1 MKEEV
6 SQKGAANDGEIIFE
20 NALNMDTGDMG
31 RKGGSGAG
39 VEAANGGAEL
49 LGRLSEE
56 HFRAAMEHSAIGMAL
71 VGLDGRFLKVNQ
83 ALCRLVGY
91 TEAELL
97 RIDFQ
102 TITHPEDLDRD
113 LAQAQRMVAGDIA
126 TYHMEKRY
134 FHKTGR
140 IVWILL
146 TVALARDGEGKPAYF
161 ISQIQDITQ
170 RREAEELMRRDA
182 QIFAQL
188 QDCVLC
194 TDFAGRITYW
204 NEAAT
209 RLHGWTAE
217 EMQGHSIFDM
227 FPPETRVAVER
238 EFAAFGDRPELSGV
252 FWVKNKDDSQ
262 VWVQIR
268 VTRYRGEA
276 GQAAGYVVVAR
287 DMTERRQAEET
298 IRRDAHILSQINDA
312 VICSDAAGQVI
323 YWNQAAERLW
333 GWKQEEMVGQ
343 PILRRFPPEVRP
355 QVTEIRQRI
364 MRGELAEGMEWE
376 DYHKDGSR
384 RWVYWH
390 SYPIRDG
397 AGQVS
402 GIVTLATDIS
412 ERKQVVQELVRAKEA
427 AEAAARAKSQFL
439 AVLSHE
445 IRTPLNPIIG
455 AAQLLLDQ
463 ECAPEQRELVET
475 INHAG
480 EHLLTLLN
488 DMLDLAKMESG
499 RVELAQAPC
508 VTPDLVRGVLDIKR
522 NEARRKGLAL
532 TGEFDRKLAYC
543 YMTDEPRLRQILLN
557 LVGNAVKFTQSGEV
571 VTKVERV
578 ERNGKR
584 DWLRFTVRDT
594 GIGLRV
600 DHMRRIFE
608 PFYQV
613 DGSSTRR
620 YEGAG
625 LGLAICRRL
634 VELMNGQIGVESK
647 LGEGSTFWFTVELE
661 RGPEEFNSLEPV
673 NTGSPFPARRRVL
686 LVEDDPGNRG
696 VLVTMLQ
703 RAGCTVAVAPTAR
716 TALELFKPGAFDAV
730 LMDLRLP
737 DLDGFETAKLF
748 RSREREAGVA
758 PVAIIAQT
766 ANTSARDVTA
776 AKAAGMNDFLAK
788 PIRRQ
793 KLIATL
799 KKHTAALDKVDGQP
813 AKAGAKARKKQS
825 VGVS

>member
-1 MKEEV
+1 
-6 SQKGAANDGEIIFE
+6 
-20 NALNMDTGDMG
+20 MDTD
-31 RKGGSGAG
+31 KKDQNAGAG
-39 VEAANGGAEL
+39 AGIANGEAEL
-49 LGRLSEE
+49 FGRLSEE

-71 VGLDGRFLKVNQ
+71 VGLDGKWLKVNQ

-113 LAQAQRMVAGDIA
+113 LAQARRMAAGEIA

-134 FHKTGR
+134 FHKSGR
-140 IVWILL
+140 VVWILL
-146 TVALARDGEGKPAYF
+146 TVAMARDAAGRPAYF

-170 RREAEELMRRDA
+170 RREAEEMMRRDA

-194 TDFAGRITYW
+194 TDFSGKITYW
-204 NEAAT
+204 NDAAT

-227 FPPETRVAVER
+227 FPPETRAAVER
-238 EFAAFGDRPELSGV
+238 EFALFGERPELSGV

-268 VTRYRGEA
+268 VTRFRDDVGK
-276 GQAAGYVVVAR
+276 AAGYVVVAR

-298 IRRDAHILSQINDA
+298 IRRDAHILSQIRDA
-312 VICSDAAGQVI
+312 VMCSNVEGRVI
-323 YWNQAAERLW
+323 YWNEAAEKLF
-333 GWKQEEMVGQ
+333 GWTQEEMVGQ
-343 PILRRFPPEVRP
+343 NILRRFPAEAWP
-355 QVTEIRQRI
+355 QVAEIRQRI
-364 MRGELAEGMEWE
+364 MRGELSEGMEWE

-390 SYPIRDG
+390 TYPIRDG
-397 AGQVS
+397 AGEVS

-412 ERKQVVQELVRAKEA
+412 ERKQVMQELVRAKEA
-427 AEAAARAKSQFL
+427 AETAARAKSQFL

-475 INHAG
+475 INNAG

-508 VTPDLVRGVLDIKR
+508 VTPDLVKGVLDIKR
-522 NEARRKGLAL
+522 GEARKKGLSL
-532 TGEFDRKLAYC
+532 TTDFDRKLAYC

-557 LVGNAVKFTQSGEV
+557 LVGNAVKFTESGEV
-571 VTKVERV
+571 VTKVERM
-578 ERNGKR
+578 ERSGRR
-584 DWLRFTVRDT
+584 DWLRFSVRDT

-600 DHMRRIFE
+600 EHMRRIFE

-613 DGSSTRR
+613 DSSTTRR

-634 VELMNGQIGVESK
+634 VEMMKGQIGVESK

-661 RGPEEFNSLEPV
+661 HGPVEFDNVERVS
-673 NTGSPFPARRRVL
+673 TGSPFPQRRRVL

-716 TALELFKPGAFDAV
+716 AALELFKPGAFDAV

-737 DLDGFETAKLF
+737 DLDGCETAKLF
-748 RSREREAGVA
+748 RNREREAGVA
-758 PVAIIAQT
+758 PVPIIAQT
-766 ANTSARDVTA
+766 ANTSARDMAA
-776 AKAAGMNDFLAK
+776 AKQAGMNDFLAK
-788 PIRRQ
+788 PIKRQ

-799 KKHTAALDKVDGQP
+799 KRLTAALDKVKEPEGKTGTL
-813 AKAGAKARKKQS
+813 AETK
-825 VGVS
+825 

>member
-1 MKEEV
+1 
-6 SQKGAANDGEIIFE
+6 
-20 NALNMDTGDMG
+20 MDTNKPGEAEA
-31 RKGGSGAG
+31 GA
-39 VEAANGGAEL
+39 VDEAANGRTEL
-49 LGRLSEE
+49 FGRLSEK
-56 HFRAAMEHSAIGMAL
+56 HFRTAMEHSAIGMAL
-71 VGLDGRFLKVNQ
+71 VAPDGKWLKVNE

-91 TEAELL
+91 TQAELL

-102 TITHPEDLDRD
+102 TITHPEDLDADMAQVRRM
-113 LAQAQRMVAGDIA
+113 LAGEIE

-134 FHKTGR
+134 IHKSGR

-146 TVALARDGEGKPAYF
+146 TVALARDGEGRPEYF
-161 ISQIQDITQ
+161 ISQIQDISQ
-170 RREAEELMRRDA
+170 RRQAEEMMRRDA

-217 EMQGHSIFDM
+217 EMHGNSIFEM
-227 FPPETRVAVER
+227 FPAATRGAVEG
-238 EFAAFGDRPELSGV
+238 EFAAFGERPELSGV
-252 FWVKNKDDSQ
+252 FWVLNKDHSQ

-268 VTRYRGEA
+268 VTRFRDESGKP
-276 GQAAGYVVVAR
+276 AGYVVVAR
-287 DMTERRQAEET
+287 DMTERRLAEET
-298 IRRDAHILSQINDA
+298 IRRDAHILSQIKDA
-312 VICSDAAGQVI
+312 VICTDAAGQVL
-323 YWNQAAERLW
+323 YWNEAAERLL
-333 GWKQEEMVGQ
+333 GWKREEMLGQ
-343 PILRRFPPEVRP
+343 SILQRFPPEARQ

-364 MRGELAEGMEWE
+364 MGGEHGEGMELE

-384 RWVYWH
+384 RWVRWQ

-412 ERKQVVQELVRAKEA
+412 ERRQVMQELVRAKEA

-455 AAQLLLDQ
+455 AAQLLLD
-463 ECAPEQRELVET
+463 EKCAPEQRELVET
-475 INHAG
+475 INNAG

-499 RVELAQAPC
+499 RMELALAPC
-508 VTPDLVRGVLDIKR
+508 VTQDLVRGVLDIKR

-532 TGEFDRKLAYC
+532 SGEFDRKLAFC
-543 YMTDEPRLRQILLN
+543 YLTDEPRLRQIMLN
-557 LVGNAVKFTQSGEV
+557 LVGNAVKFTQTGEV
-571 VTKVERV
+571 VAKVERL
-578 ERNGKR
+578 EREGAR
-584 DWLRFTVRDT
+584 DQLRFSVRDT
-594 GIGLRV
+594 GIGMRAET
-600 DHMRRIFE
+600 MRRIFE

-613 DGSSTRR
+613 DSSSTRR

-634 VELMNGQIGVESK
+634 VEMMKGQIGVESRPE
-647 LGEGSTFWFTVELE
+647 EGSTFWFMVDLE
-661 RGPEEFNSLEPV
+661 RGPADLKHPERV
-673 NTGSPFPARRRVL
+673 NTASPFPGIKRVL
-686 LVEDDPGNRG
+686 LVEDDAQNRG

-703 RAGCTVAVAPTAR
+703 RADCAVTVAPTAR
-716 TALELFKPGAFDAV
+716 AALELFKPGKFDAV

-737 DLDGFETAKLF
+737 DLDGFETARLF
-748 RSREREAGVA
+748 RIREREAGAA
-758 PVAIIAQT
+758 PVPIIAQT
-766 ANTSARDVTA
+766 ANASARDMEA
-776 AKAAGMNDFLAK
+776 AKAAGMDDFLAK

-793 KLIATL
+793 RLLATL
-799 KKHTAALDKVDGQP
+799 KRHIAPAGKAVGAGSPGKLTAG
-813 AKAGAKARKKQS
+813 
-825 VGVS
+825 